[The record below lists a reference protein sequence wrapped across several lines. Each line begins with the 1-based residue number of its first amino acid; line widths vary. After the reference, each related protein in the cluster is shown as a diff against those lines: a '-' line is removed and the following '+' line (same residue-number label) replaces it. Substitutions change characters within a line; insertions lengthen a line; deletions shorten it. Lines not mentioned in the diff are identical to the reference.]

1 VTDGHHADV
10 SAPFTV
16 GREDFVSPRA
26 SKVQS
31 TLASGHPENAGL
43 TFPATISPGRVMI
56 LQQWRR
62 RLTYAAMSL
71 FVAWH
76 TAATV
81 IAPAPDMSTFIQAL
95 RVPLRPYLSLFRL
108 DNMWDFYSPNVPR
121 GSQFRYIIEDD
132 RGNHHPFAPTEKLS
146 WFHPSFFWFRSW
158 FDAVMINPDTYA
170 ANTPRS
176 TRFPS
181 SCWKRPAKI
190 SRARTIW
197 PARTRWAP
205 NL

>member
-1 VTDGHHADV
+1 
-10 SAPFTV
+10 
-16 GREDFVSPRA
+16 
-26 SKVQS
+26 
-31 TLASGHPENAGL
+31 
-43 TFPATISPGRVMI
+43 MI

-81 IAPAPDMSTFIQAL
+81 IAPAPDMSAFIQAL

-170 ANTPRS
+170 DSAAAYLCRKHASLHPVS
-176 TRFPS
+176 VIMLEAAGEDFTREDYLAGKNPMGSEFVTITTVKRVPCTGPQYPS
-181 SCWKRPAKI
+181 A
-190 SRARTIW
+190 
-197 PARTRWAP
+197 
-205 NL
+205 